1 MLQELLFYQG
11 IMTLNFTE
19 MKWDYSIGK
28 NGKIENNGMDCLIEW
43 FRQKRALIMLK
54 NEFSTIQNLFLI
66 LSLTRYM
73 YNNELNKTKQMIHH
87 KRTEYKEELLQVK
100 KRDNE

>member
-19 MKWDYSIGK
+19 MKWDYPIGK

-43 FRQKRALIMLK
+43 FRQKKSINHVEKRVLHDSKLVSHSI
-54 NEFSTIQNLFLI
+54 
-66 LSLTRYM
+66 
-73 YNNELNKTKQMIHH
+73 LNKIH
-87 KRTEYKEELLQVK
+87 V
-100 KRDNE
+100 